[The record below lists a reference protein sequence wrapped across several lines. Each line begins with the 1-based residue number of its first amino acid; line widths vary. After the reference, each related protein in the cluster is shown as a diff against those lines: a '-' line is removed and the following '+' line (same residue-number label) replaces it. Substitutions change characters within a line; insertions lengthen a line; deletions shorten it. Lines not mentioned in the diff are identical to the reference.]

1 MELTRKNWSKNDINT
16 FNLYLES
23 LKNEN
28 KIEWTKRIVN
38 TNMKVLAIKTPILKK
53 ISNEIYKGNY
63 IEFLSFMPLD
73 YYENTIIIANII
85 NKIKNNK
92 KYYLDI
98 YSRKIDN
105 WASCDVLNFNNV
117 NKEEYYN
124 ISLEYIKSKETFVR
138 RIGIKILF
146 SFVKDYNYTD
156 KIFVILD
163 KTYNENEYYVNMI
176 MAWLLC
182 ELFIY
187 QREKTLNYL
196 KDSKL
201 NSFVINKA
209 ISKCRDSYRIN
220 NEDKQLLLNYKR

>member
-1 MELTRKNWSKNDINT
+1 MELTRKNWSKKDINT

-53 ISNEIYKGNY
+53 IANEIYKGNY

-73 YYENTIIIANII
+73 YYESTIIIANII

-105 WASCDVLNFNNV
+105 WASCDVHNFNNV

-146 SFVKDYNYTD
+146 SFVKDCNYTD
-156 KIFVILD
+156 KIFAILD
-163 KTYNENEYYVNMI
+163 KLYNENEYYVNMI

-196 KDSKL
+196 KDNKL
-201 NSFVINKA
+201 NSFVINKTL
-209 ISKCRDSYRIN
+209 SKCRDSYRIN